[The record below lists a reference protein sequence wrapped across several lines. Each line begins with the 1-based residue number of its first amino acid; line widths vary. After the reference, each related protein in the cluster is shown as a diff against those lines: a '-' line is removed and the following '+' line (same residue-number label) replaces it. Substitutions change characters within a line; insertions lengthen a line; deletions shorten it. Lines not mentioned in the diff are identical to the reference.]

1 MTKDVG
7 QPFGDR
13 VIVVVATPVASI
25 SVSPV
30 TLTRRDGRRMDG
42 DWMVVGWWLE
52 RTGRKDPEPETTKNY
67 GGEWDEIGTRPAI
80 CGWHWIDF

>member
-42 DWMVVGWWLE
+42 DWMVVG
-52 RTGRKDPEPETTKNY
+52 KN
-67 GGEWDEIGTRPAI
+67 W
-80 CGWHWIDF
+80 